1 MSNRY
6 RLSRRALENL
16 DDRLFNFRD
25 IESRINRRK
34 YELEHNRKPA
44 ENIGGG
50 KANRISRP
58 VEDIVIKWDEDSQLN
73 NMYALKSAAET
84 LVSQLNEEMYE
95 IFAARWL
102 DVNEPSWEEIAE
114 RLYMSRAKIYRKRQI
129 ILELF
134 DKYSGELG

>member
-16 DDRLFNFRD
+16 DDRLFNYRD

-34 YELEHNRKPA
+34 YELEHCKKQVQ
-44 ENIGGG
+44 NIGGG
-50 KANRISRP
+50 RSNIISSP
-58 VEDIVIKWDEDSQLN
+58 VEQIVIKWDEDSQLN
-73 NMYALKSAAET
+73 NMYAFKSAAEK
-84 LVSQLNEEMYE
+84 LLSQLNDEMLE
-95 IFAARWL
+95 IFEARWL
-102 DVNEPSWEEIAE
+102 DVNEPSWEEIAG
-114 RLYMSRAKIYRKRQI
+114 RLYMSTAKVYRKRQI